1 LQFIFFSV
9 IFSLVQRVESFL
21 GEQHVAATDKFT
33 CDGCQREMTW
43 KKEFAGRRI
52 KCKNCGQPMV
62 IPDRPNQPE
71 PEPVGDDDLYAL
83 SDMVADA
90 KQAVADLP
98 PTVVEAAAMAI
109 PAAVPAGGPP
119 VGKPKASKSGIP
131 LAYQRQM
138 TAGEKERIASAGHV
152 DKNREVYAPLILILV
167 GSAFYIGYY
176 AIHYHLGIFGIVS
189 TGIGLAIMTAFETA
203 ILFGFALA
211 LAGPLGVSFGGI
223 GTALL
228 KFASISCLCDGVTTW
243 INALIFGPGFMSN
256 GIVGYGAVSFSI
268 ALGIYWV
275 LLTYLFA
282 MDPGD
287 SWMVV
292 CIIAFLAFVLR
303 MVLVLVLLN
312 FILSFGGIASHAP
325 NLAGAGGGG
334 SNSSA
339 EMIDEVAHAKELNEL
354 HEAKKYAA
362 DFGRR
367 AEAPFVDDWYKA
379 NAKNVWFQC
388 DAGSNAAYRIVV
400 ELPDDAPSRT
410 KCYDTAKKYYTT
422 YGGGYDPQEM
432 KDVGDPYIM
441 VSLP

>member
-1 LQFIFFSV
+1 
-9 IFSLVQRVESFL
+9 
-21 GEQHVAATDKFT
+21 
-33 CDGCQREMTW
+33 MTW
-43 KKEFAGRRI
+43 KKEYAGRRI
-52 KCKNCGQPMV
+52 KCKHCGQSMV
-62 IPDRPNQPE
+62 VPQQPNQAE
-71 PEPVGDDDLYAL
+71 PESAMEDDLYAL

-90 KQAVADLP
+90 KQAASALP
-98 PTVVEAAAMAI
+98 PTIVEAAAMAV

-119 VGKPKASKSGIP
+119 AAKTRTSKSGIP

-138 TAGEKERIASAGHV
+138 TASERERGAAVSHV
-152 DKNREVYAPLILILV
+152 DKNREVYVPLILILV

-176 AIHYHLGIFGIVS
+176 AIHYHLGAIGIIS
-189 TGIGLAIMTAFETA
+189 TGIGLVIMTAFETA
-203 ILFGFALA
+203 ILFGFALM

-243 INALIFGPGFMSN
+243 INALIFGPGFASN
-256 GIVGYGAVSFSI
+256 GIMGYGAVSFSI

-292 CIIAFLAFVLR
+292 CIISFLAFVLR

-325 NLAGAGGGG
+325 NVAGGGG
-334 SNSSA
+334 GGNSSA

-354 HEAKKYAA
+354 HDGRKYVA

-367 AEAPFVDDWYKA
+367 AEAPFVEEWYKA

-388 DAGSNAAYRIVV
+388 DAGSNNAYRIVV
-400 ELPDDAPSRT
+400 ELPDDTPSRT
-410 KCYDTAKKYYTT
+410 KCYDAAKKYYTT
-422 YGGGYDPQEM
+422 YGQYYDPQDV
-432 KDVGDPYIM
+432 KDVGDPYLI